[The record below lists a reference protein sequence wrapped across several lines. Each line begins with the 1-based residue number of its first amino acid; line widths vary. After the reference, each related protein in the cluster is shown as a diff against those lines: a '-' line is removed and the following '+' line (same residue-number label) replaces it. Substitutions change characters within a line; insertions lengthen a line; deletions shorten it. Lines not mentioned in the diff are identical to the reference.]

1 MGKPYTYQYRD
12 NGYSRR
18 HRTYEMP
25 DGSEITTLITRYT
38 YQYFYK
44 PATGPKGGKAR
55 KQCARSI
62 YYKAGVFYRAC
73 NVKRE
78 DGTYYNSLK
87 PYEGWL
93 WDCHAKTS
101 RRQGVPVV
109 MIETVEGVP
118 VTVKDESDDVIWQF
132 GDDLAALENMLGIP
146 EQDRATAPE
155 PATTTETE
163 TATANTTENDD
174 ARTEWIAATTTEGMQ
189 LDLIQYFGYGDATWQ
204 ELAKPAA

>member
-44 PATGPKGGKAR
+44 PAIGPKGGKAR

-93 WDCHAKTS
+93 WDCHARTS
-101 RRQGVPVV
+101 HRQGVPVV

-146 EQDRATAPE
+146 EQDRATATE
-155 PATTTETE
+155 PATTTE
-163 TATANTTENDD
+163 NDD
-174 ARTEWIAATTTEGMQ
+174 LKAALEKFEKACDEFIASVFTDDNGQMGI
-189 LDLIQYFGYGDATWQ
+189 DLF
-204 ELAKPAA
+204 AA